1 MIVCQLSENMKLKRW
16 RINAIDGL
24 LMRNY
29 LIINV
34 VLAASSLPLGRIG
47 TGYDYLHDILRECQ
61 KLKCMSTPAF
71 IGVPR
76 CANQSS
82 LPEAALLKANVA

>member
-1 MIVCQLSENMKLKRW
+1 MKSERW

-24 LMRNY
+24 LMLNY

-34 VLAASSLPLGRIG
+34 VLPDSSRPLGRAG
-47 TGYDYLHDILRECQ
+47 TRYDYLHDILRECQ